1 MSFQSLGFFVLLL
14 GAMAVYFA
22 VPHRWQAPVLLAASL
37 YFYSCAG
44 VGYLF
49 LLLAAVAFGYGWA
62 HLMARRTGGARKA
75 LLAVGLAVLLGN
87 LCFFKY
93 YNAFGQALASLAAGA
108 GWPFVPPD
116 RNLPSPLGI
125 SFFTFVLTGYLID
138 IYRGKYRPERN
149 VIDFALFASFFPLI
163 ASGPIERGAH
173 LLPQLKAEHRFRYET
188 FCRGASRMLW
198 GFFKKF
204 VLADTI
210 GTMVGAVYTRLPD
223 YTGPY
228 LLLASLLYSYQ
239 LYCDFS
245 GYSDIAVGA
254 ARMLDIEALENFTRP
269 FSAGSYQGL
278 WNRWHNS
285 LTGWFREYL
294 YFPLGGSRRG
304 ALRTYVNILVIFLV
318 SGIWHGSTVNFAVW
332 GLLNGVYMA
341 AGRARAKARPLP
353 QKRGAAR
360 YAWGVLCCY
369 ALFTSAIVFFRAAT
383 LPDTL
388 YVYSHLFT
396 GWADVLRAPLSVIP
410 VLKSMNIG
418 RVTGLLLLGGA
429 FFCEWVEWRAARAGA
444 DTGAWMRALPRGRR
458 LALYYGLLIVL
469 ALYGHFGSSSFIYFN
484 FA

>member
-1 MSFQSLGFFVLLL
+1 MCIRDS
-14 GAMAVYFA
+14 
-22 VPHRWQAPVLLAASL
+22 
-37 YFYSCAG
+37 
-44 VGYLF
+44 
-49 LLLAAVAFGYGWA
+49 
-62 HLMARRTGGARKA
+62 
-75 LLAVGLAVLLGN
+75 
-87 LCFFKY
+87 
-93 YNAFGQALASLAAGA
+93 
-108 GWPFVPPD
+108 
-116 RNLPSPLGI
+116 
-125 SFFTFVLTGYLID
+125 
-138 IYRGKYRPERN
+138 
-149 VIDFALFASFFPLI
+149 
-163 ASGPIERGAH
+163 
-173 LLPQLKAEHRFRYET
+173 
-188 FCRGASRMLW
+188 
-198 GFFKKF
+198 
-204 VLADTI
+204 
-210 GTMVGAVYTRLPD
+210 
-223 YTGPY
+223 
-228 LLLASLLYSYQ
+228 
-239 LYCDFS
+239 
-245 GYSDIAVGA
+245 
-254 ARMLDIEALENFTRP
+254 
-269 FSAGSYQGL
+269 
-278 WNRWHNS
+278 
-285 LTGWFREYL
+285 
-294 YFPLGGSRRG
+294 PLGGSRRG

-383 LPDTL
+383 LPDAL